1 MKTAAL
7 LALAVMVVFCGV
19 RRVDGEGI
27 FRMRMSVSTGQAPPR
42 QNASV

>member
-27 FRMRMSVSTGQAPPR
+27 LRECG
-42 QNASV
+42 